1 MTKASHTPG
10 PWDSSDEWEGIY
22 VHARQ
27 ALKIVCEVAV
37 TNPNYADPRSHI
49 SNAEA
54 LANARLIAA
63 APDLLARLHDLTIW
77 AGHRPDGRGSWAYVN
92 ACVTLCRATGQEYQD
107 THYPPI
113 AKAKGT

>member
-1 MTKASHTPG
+1 MTKTSHTPG
-10 PWDSSDEWEGIY
+10 PWVRCDEWEGIFI
-22 VHARQ
+22 HAPQSR
-27 ALKIVCEVAV
+27 KYVCEVAE
-37 TNPNYADPRSHI
+37 TNPIYTTPGSDI

-63 APDLLARLHDLTIW
+63 APDLLESLHDLTIW

-113 AKAKGT
+113 AKATG